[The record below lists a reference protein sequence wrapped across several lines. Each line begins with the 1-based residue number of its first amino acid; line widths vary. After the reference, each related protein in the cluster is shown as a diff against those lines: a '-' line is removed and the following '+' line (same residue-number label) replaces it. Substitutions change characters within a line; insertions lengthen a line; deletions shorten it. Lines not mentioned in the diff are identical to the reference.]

1 MAKLTVWLH
10 HGTVIP
16 SGHQQSGLEGAFTGS
31 DNILKNDGWYEFS
44 GTEAVIKSDYKLVTG
59 YALESLPTAH
69 SQSYGEVGTYFGGP
83 RNNPDGE

>member
-10 HGTVIP
+10 QGTVIP

-44 GTEAVIKSDYKLVTG
+44 GTEAVIKSDKSIG
-59 YALESLPTAH
+59 YITSGGFAH
-69 SQSYGEVGTYFGGP
+69 YVKKKTT
-83 RNNPDGE
+83 NVKKHWWIAKII